1 MIEGV
6 SIYVAVVFLLTTIV
20 TVWFLLRA
28 SESAGKTSLP
38 VRILYFTLPLWLLL
52 TGFLAS
58 SGFYKEFQAA
68 PPRIILFGVIPA
80 ILFIAAYFLFFRTSF
95 IEKADLKLLTLLHI
109 VRVPVELVI
118 LSLSFGG
125 AIPKLMTFNGFNFD
139 IISGMTAPID
149 HLFHRI
155 PSRRDQQSNSTRME
169 YRVSSSARQYRYTCR
184 TFVPFP
190 VSAACA
196 RPAECCGC
204 IPAIYLAPDDRRTD
218 RSVCSPGFPLQTF
231 TGKTSCGLNNL
242 YCFSV
247 KCIGRLHLQV

>member
-109 VRVPVELVI
+109 VRVPVELVL

-139 IISGMTAPID
+139 IISGMTAPIIYFIAFRRGAINKAILLVWNIASLLLLANIVTLAVLSFPSPFQQLALD
-149 HLFHRI
+149 QPNVAVAYLPYIWLPTIVVPIVLFAHLASLYKLLQAK
-155 PSRRDQQSNSTRME
+155 P
-169 YRVSSSARQYRYTCR
+169 
-184 TFVPFP
+184 
-190 VSAACA
+190 AA
-196 RPAECCGC
+196 G
-204 IPAIYLAPDDRRTD
+204 
-218 RSVCSPGFPLQTF
+218 
-231 TGKTSCGLNNL
+231 
-242 YCFSV
+242 
-247 KCIGRLHLQV
+247 